1 MSSARVT
8 PRARE
13 EADGAGTVEEI
24 RDDCPMSDIVDARS
38 SLRHLVASPLDCRF
52 GSTAAMLTDISVTGI
67 RLCHCG
73 SLEPGMKQVVEFES
87 PGGRVIS
94 FDAVVVWSHPLKN
107 QVCGDRASGLKLFAE
122 PEEVELV
129 IRDLVR
135 AGLTS
140 SVGESRGANRFRIH
154 RVLTA
159 RLGQREVTIS
169 DLSSGGARLDSSQR
183 LEPGGG
189 HEISF
194 ALPKSELTVTVS
206 VEVVW
211 SHLAA
216 IWSET
221 ENRYTSGVRVV
232 SNPAMLRAAIGH
244 LSDLHYAEKDLRSL
258 TVKSRIE
265 RLGIAAAPSG
275 DLDGESGGRI
285 SLVRMVRRRLQHQD
299 EDSVRWMVLAEESS
313 RHPQIRGLAGPI
325 AADMEALAVWEFL
338 DRRVDP
344 SLVVLGFR

>member
-1 MSSARVT
+1 
-8 PRARE
+8 
-13 EADGAGTVEEI
+13 
-24 RDDCPMSDIVDARS
+24 MSDIDDARS
-38 SLRHLVASPLDCRF
+38 SVRHLVASPLDCRF
-52 GSTAAMLTDISVTGI
+52 GSTAAMLTDISLTGI

-73 SLEPGMKQVVEFES
+73 SLEPGMKEVVEFES
-87 PGGRVIS
+87 PGGRVVS
-94 FDAVVVWSHPLKN
+94 FDAVVVWSHPLKD

-122 PEEVELV
+122 PDDVGVAISE
-129 IRDLVR
+129 LVR

-154 RVLTA
+154 RVLHA
-159 RLGQREVTIS
+159 SLGQRDAGIS
-169 DLSSGGARLDSSQR
+169 DLSSGGARLDSSQK
-183 LEPGGG
+183 LEPGGQL
-189 HEISF
+189 EMSF
-194 ALPKSELTVTVS
+194 ALPKSELTVTVN

-221 ENRYTSGVRVV
+221 ENRYTSGVRAV

-265 RLGIAAAPSG
+265 RLGVATTPSG
-275 DLDGESGGRI
+275 ALDGESGGRI
-285 SLVRMVRRRLQHQD
+285 SLVRMVRKRLQHQD
-299 EDSVRWMVLAEESS
+299 EDSVRWMVLAAESA

-325 AADMEALAVWEFL
+325 ATNMEALAVWEFL
-338 DRRVDP
+338 DRRIDP